1 MKEETVT
8 ATGEAVAS
16 IDAAVVLKIAEHYCH
31 ARAKHPYFADRI
43 IDNYGGGPQTRFAV
57 KAMEQELRLM
67 REFVAD
73 RIKDEMVKPET
84 LLWCEVSEANL
95 AYAQNEIPYA
105 VEECYDA
112 IAVLLRMVDVLEGR
126 QALGKPKDEGEAA
139 R

>member
-1 MKEETVT
+1 MKEETIT
-8 ATGEAVAS
+8 ATGEAEAS

-31 ARAKHPYFADRI
+31 AKAKHPHFADRI
-43 IDNYGGGPQTRFAV
+43 IDNYRGGPQTRSAV
-57 KAMEQELRLM
+57 MAMEQELQLA

-84 LLWCEVSEANL
+84 LLWCEVAEANL
-95 AYAQNEIPYA
+95 AYAQNEIPHA

-126 QALGKPKDEGEAA
+126 QRLGRPE
-139 R
+139 